1 MGASRPASDAALEVR
16 LLGPLEVSRDQ
27 QPLPLGGPKPRA
39 LLAALA
45 LETGRVVSVDRLVED
60 LWPGNAPETA
70 PHAVQ
75 VYVSQLR
82 KKLGPLIARRPPG
95 YLLELDAER
104 VDAHRFARLT
114 EEGRAAL
121 QGGSPEAAEGAL
133 RDALA
138 LWRGPALA
146 DFLYEPFAQAEIARL
161 EELRLV
167 ALEERI
173 DADLELGRHVE
184 LVSELEALVQAEP
197 LRERPRGQLMLALYR
212 SGRQADALAA
222 YRAARDALVDELG
235 IEPGPDLKQ
244 LEAAILR
251 QDESLAPAPSGAV
264 QLQTRRLATVVS
276 FGVEVVGEGLDVE
289 TEDRLLETAAAA
301 VSAAVVRHGGV
312 SERLA
317 DGSLTAVFGAPVAHE
332 DDPLRAARAALEA
345 RQSLALVEELEL
357 QVGIATGEVVA
368 RGASATGAP
377 RREAARFRAQAEIGE
392 VVVGKATAA
401 RLLPAATL
409 ERKGGASILV
419 ELAPP
424 APAFERRQ
432 EAPFVGRRKELGT
445 LRKALRDAKSQ
456 SRAQLVAVL
465 GPAGIGKT
473 RLAFEVAGRAKGVAV
488 LSGRCLSYGDG
499 ITYWPLR
506 EVVRDAPPSEEREA
520 LLAALDAETPP
531 PAAEIGWIFRR
542 LCEALAREKPLVLVF
557 DDVHWA
563 EPTFLELVEQL
574 AGRGEG
580 PILVVC
586 VAREELAEEHPDFL
600 AERAEQIVLDTLT
613 PEETDALLDGLGAT
627 LADEER
633 GHIVETAGGNPLFV
647 EQLLALAAEGGL
659 GEARPLPATIQA
671 LLAARLD
678 RLGPGERAVLERGSI
693 VLRNFERDDVTALLA
708 PEAAPTVDT
717 HLGTLVARGFL
728 RRVDTNLFR
737 FRHDLVQESVYRA
750 APKRLRAE
758 LHERFA
764 DRLDQ
769 TAPELPELDEF
780 VGYHLEQAHRLR
792 TELGDA
798 DRQTARLSED
808 AGHRLGAA
816 GIRAAKR
823 GDIPANVNLLGRATS
838 LIHDDASLRRELLCE
853 FGIGLRS
860 FGDSER
866 AEAVLAEAID
876 AAYKAGDRRME
887 LRAKIEYEWVRL
899 RQESGASAEALLSAA
914 TDAVPIFEGVRDARS
929 LGRAWLLAGFVEGG
943 RRGRYEAMEQAEEQA
958 LVYYRESRWPT
969 YTCLGELAAAMY
981 YGPAFVPDAVARC
994 EQLVREEVADRVA
1007 SAHLRVFIGGLIAQR
1022 GNFVEG
1028 RELVA
1033 DAAATYND
1041 LGNVVSAA
1049 TYSTPVL
1056 ADIELLTGDA
1066 VGAEVLLRE
1075 LCEELDRM
1083 RDYGHLASR
1092 AGDLAEALYMQGNF
1106 VDAETWAGV
1115 SEAHSSDDDLDAQ
1128 MVWRSVRAKVLAHR
1142 AAYDEAEEFVR
1153 EAARIAGRTDG
1164 LNRAAGVQR
1173 DLGEVLRLAGRA
1185 HEATAAFHGAIKL
1198 YERKGNVVG
1207 AAQVRS
1213 LQDELALV

>member
-45 LETGRVVSVDRLVED
+45 LETGRVVSVDRLVEN

-82 KKLGPLIARRPPG
+82 KKLGPLITRRPPG

-121 QGGSPEAAEGAL
+121 QGGSPEAAESAL

-251 QDESLAPAPSGAV
+251 QDESLAPAPSAAV

-332 DDPLRAARAALEA
+332 DDPLRAARAGVEA
-345 RQSLALVEELEL
+345 RQALASVDGLEL
-357 QVGIATGEVVA
+357 RVGIATGEVVA

-392 VVVGKATAA
+392 VAVGEATAA
-401 RLLPAATL
+401 RLRPAATL

-432 EAPFVGRRKELGT
+432 EAPFVGRRKELGV

-473 RLAFEVAGRAKGVAV
+473 RLALEVAGRAKGVTV

-520 LLAALDAETPP
+520 VLAALDAETPP

-542 LCEALAREKPLVLVF
+542 LCEALARAKPLVLVF

-574 AGRGEG
+574 ADRGEG
-580 PILVVC
+580 SILVVC

-659 GEARPLPATIQA
+659 GEARPLPGTIQA

-764 DRLDQ
+764 DRLDL
-769 TAPELPELDEF
+769 TAADLPELDEF
-780 VGYHLEQAHRLR
+780 VGYHLEQAYRLR
-792 TELGDA
+792 TELGDSG
-798 DRQTARLSED
+798 RGLERLSED
-808 AGHRLGAA
+808 AGRRLGAA
-816 GIRAAKR
+816 GMRAWRRDDA
-823 GDIPANVNLLGRATS
+823 PATSSLLRRATELLPGADS
-838 LIHDDASLRRELLCE
+838 WRLELLCE
-853 FGIGLRS
+853 LG
-860 FGDSER
+860 
-866 AEAVLAEAID
+866 LAERRAGDPD
-876 AAYKAGDRRME
+876 AAEERLRMAVEQAASAGDGRVE
-887 LRAKIEYEWVRL
+887 LRARIEGSFVQLFRVEEGSA
-899 RQESGASAEALLSAA
+899 QELLALTTDAIPTFEALG
-914 TDAVPIFEGVRDARS
+914 DHRS
-929 LGRAWLLAGFVEGG
+929 LGRAWLLSGWVQGGVYCQYQDWESAVERALEEYLLAGSP
-943 RRGRYEAMEQAEEQA
+943 A
-958 LVYYRESRWPT
+958 S
-969 YTCLGELAAAMY
+969 TCLGQLSSALY
-981 YGPAFVPDAVARC
+981 WGPAPVVDAIERC
-994 EQLVREEVADRVA
+994 ERLLTLA
-1007 SAHLRVFIGGLIAQR
+1007 SDLAGRAQVLAYLGGLEAQR
-1022 GNFVEG
+1022 GRFDEARARLAEARGLYVGLGHKEAVAIQCDGVLGDVELIAG
-1028 RELVA
+1028 DHLAAE
-1033 DAAATYND
+1033 DALRAACDYFE
-1041 LGNVVSAA
+1041 
-1049 TYSTPVL
+1049 STRNR
-1056 ADIELLTGDA
+1056 IELAT
-1066 VGAEVLLRE
+1066 
-1075 LCEELDRM
+1075 
-1083 RDYGHLASR
+1083 R
-1092 AGDLAEALYMQGNF
+1092 APDLAEALYRQDQLE
-1106 VDAETWAGV
+1106 DAEHWTSV
-1115 SEAHSSDDDLDAQ
+1115 SEQSAASDYLSAQLSWLPVQAKILARRGAFDAAVAVGSQ
-1128 MVWRSVRAKVLAHR
+1128 AVTLA
-1142 AAYDEAEEFVR
+1142 ES
-1153 EAARIAGRTDG
+1153 TDG
-1164 LNRAAGVQR
+1164 LNRTAKAQR

-1185 HEATAAFHGAIKL
+1185 DEASVAFKRAIEL
-1198 YERKGNVVG
+1198 YELKGNVVG

-1213 LQDELALV
+1213 RQDDLALV